1 MGDLAEFGPFLN
13 LLFQWSSSKIRNV
26 GWHTVHTFEGVCG
39 SRGRSMVHH
48 GHHDWKEKWYKGV
61 NDDIHP
67 CHVRVKHQAIRFG
80 GHRHF
85 TLAIRHGCCHRSL
98 RFVSFRFVSFFCYY
112 L

>member
-1 MGDLAEFGPFLN
+1 
-13 LLFQWSSSKIRNV
+13 
-26 GWHTVHTFEGVCG
+26 
-39 SRGRSMVHH
+39 MVHH

-98 RFVSFRFVSFFCYY
+98 RFVSFRFVSFRFVF
-112 L
+112 LLLFVTTT